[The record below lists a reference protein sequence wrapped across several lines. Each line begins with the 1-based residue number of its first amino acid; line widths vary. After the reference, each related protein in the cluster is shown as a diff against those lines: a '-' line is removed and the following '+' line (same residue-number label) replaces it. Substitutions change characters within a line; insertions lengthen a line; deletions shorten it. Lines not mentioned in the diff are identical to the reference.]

1 MSVAWNDGS
10 LPEPVR
16 ITLLGLVRAFVR
28 GVLILIVLVV
38 GLVLMLLLR
47 LVEKPLFGLH
57 RPVTPWI
64 TQAVSTLTLWILGLR
79 LRLSGEQIVR
89 RMGAVVS
96 NHSSWLDIIVLNA
109 RNRVYFVAKSEVAGW
124 PGISWLAKA
133 TGTMFITRDRRDA
146 GTHVQVF
153 RERLGAGHKLV
164 FFPEGTTTDGRR
176 VLPFKPTL
184 FAAIVDET
192 LRDGMHIQPVT
203 LIYRAPKGRD
213 ARFYG
218 WWGEQSM
225 GPHLLKLLAEGR
237 RGEVELIYHE
247 AVQVSEFED
256 RKALAAYCQRVVRM
270 PLDLELAKAAE

>member
-1 MSVAWNDGS
+1 MSVAWSDGS
-10 LPEPVR
+10 EPEPVR
-16 ITLLGLVRAFVR
+16 ITPLGWVRAIVR
-28 GVLILIVLVV
+28 GFLIVVVLVV

-79 LRLSGEQIVR
+79 LRQSGEQIVR

-96 NHSSWLDIIVLNA
+96 NHGSWLDIIVLNA

-133 TGTMFITRDRRDA
+133 TGTMFITRDRRHA

-184 FAAIVDET
+184 FAAIVDES

-218 WWGEQSM
+218 WWGDQSM
-225 GPHLLKLLAEGR
+225 GPHLLKVLAEPR

-256 RKALAAYCQRVVRM
+256 RKALAAYCQRVVRA